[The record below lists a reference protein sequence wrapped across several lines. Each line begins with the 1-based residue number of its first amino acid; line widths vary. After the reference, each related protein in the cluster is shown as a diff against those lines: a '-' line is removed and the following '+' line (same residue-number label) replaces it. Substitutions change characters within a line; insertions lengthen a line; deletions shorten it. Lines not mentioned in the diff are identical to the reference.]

1 MQRPTIN
8 LLYLDDEL
16 HNLQSFKASFR
27 KQYNIFTTSSVEE
40 AEEILNREK
49 IHIVLADQRMPV
61 MTGVQFFEKM
71 RKKHPDPMR
80 ILITGHTDISAAIDA
95 INKGEVLRFIDKPW
109 DQSYVQTAI
118 EHGYDIY
125 KTKAELVQRNADLQK
140 AYEELD
146 KFVYSASHDL
156 RAPLMSIMG
165 LVNIA
170 LLEDA
175 NAQKSYLDLIK
186 QSVQRLDAFILSII
200 DYYKN
205 ARGVPVVQ
213 PVDFKALTEEVR
225 ETIRF
230 IPGFDEIKYN
240 ITVNQKGIFNSDI
253 IKLRIILNNLI
264 TNAVKFKDPNKDA
277 HKFSLNIDANTESCK
292 IVITDNGIGIK
303 EKDIDSIFKMFFRAT
318 GSTSGSGIGLYIVRE
333 AIQKLDGNIDVRSV
347 FGEGATFEI
356 TLPSIKA

>member
-1 MQRPTIN
+1 MEKPVIN
-8 LLYLDDEL
+8 ILYVDDEV
-16 HNLQSFKASFR
+16 HNLHSFKASFR
-27 KQYNIFTTSSVEE
+27 RQYNITTTSSVNE
-40 AEEILNREK
+40 AEEILSKQK
-49 IHIVLADQRMPV
+49 IHIVLADQRMPL

-71 RKKHPDPMR
+71 QKKHPDPIR

-109 DQSYVQTAI
+109 DHSYVQNAI
-118 EHGYDIY
+118 NHGFDIY
-125 KTKAELVQRNADLQK
+125 KTKEELLERNADLQK

-170 LLEDA
+170 MMEEGGSQKNYLE
-175 NAQKSYLDLIK
+175 LIK
-186 QSVQRLDAFILSII
+186 QSVLRLDAFILSII

-213 PVDFKALTEEVR
+213 PVDFNDLINEVK

-230 IPGFDEIKYN
+230 LPGFEKIEHT
-240 ITVNQKGIFNSDI
+240 ITVNQTGVFKSDI

-264 TNAVKFKDPNKDA
+264 TNAVKFKDPKKEA
-277 HKFSLNIDANTESCK
+277 HTFTVNIDADDNICK
-292 IVITDNGIGIK
+292 IVISDNGIGIR
-303 EKDIDSIFKMFFRAT
+303 EKDIESIFKMFYR
-318 GSTSGSGIGLYIVRE
+318 GSGNTSGSGIGLYIVRE
-333 AIQKLDGNIDVRSV
+333 AIAKLNGSIDVRSV
-347 FGEGATFEI
+347 YGEGATFEI
-356 TLPSIKA
+356 TLPSINE

>member
-1 MQRPTIN
+1 MQKPTIN
-8 LLYLDDEL
+8 LLYLDDEP

-27 KQYNIFTTSSVEE
+27 RQYNIFTTSSVEE
-40 AEEILNREK
+40 AEDILDRQN

-109 DQSYVQTAI
+109 DQNYVQNAI

-170 LLEDA
+170 LLE
-175 NAQKSYLDLIK
+175 NGSAQENYLDLIK
-186 QSVQRLDAFILSII
+186 QSVQRLDEFILSII

-213 PVDFKALTEEVR
+213 PVDFTDLTNEVK
-225 ETIRF
+225 ETIRYL
-230 IPGFDEIKYN
+230 PGFDHIEHSIS
-240 ITVNQKGIFNSDI
+240 VNQKGIFNSR
-253 IKLRIILNNLI
+253 KL
-264 TNAVKFKDPNKDA
+264 
-277 HKFSLNIDANTESCK
+277 
-292 IVITDNGIGIK
+292 
-303 EKDIDSIFKMFFRAT
+303 AT
-318 GSTSGSGIGLYIVRE
+318 AS
-333 AIQKLDGNIDVRSV
+333 
-347 FGEGATFEI
+347 
-356 TLPSIKA
+356 